1 MRPCPPT
8 TGEGSDG
15 EGTVAG
21 GPGKRYRKKPT
32 RGVIYRPVA
41 VAAAILVAA
50 CSPSPVPSNQSEG
63 AAASQAAVSDTVP
76 SNQSQG
82 AAASQEAAISDAV
95 PSIPLTIAIATSI
108 SGGASPVIT
117 GTTNLPD
124 GTILWAQ
131 IMPPHPQCMPTCTAY
146 APAGVDFEA
155 WGGAV
160 TVEHGTFTIGPDW
173 QHAGDPWL
181 REDGSPGLHG
191 GTYVLEVRIPP
202 GENDTPH
209 AEPVSVQ
216 RVLGVHEE
224 NARGPLV
231 GGCCFAE
238 ASLYGEAQAE
248 RDVPAYAAYER
259 DPTVG
264 PEIYY
269 ARYFEVP

>member
-1 MRPCPPT
+1 MPRVDRRT
-8 TGEGSDG
+8 LAVGVALV
-15 EGTVAG
+15 VAG
-21 GPGKRYRKKPT
+21 
-32 RGVIYRPVA
+32 
-41 VAAAILVAA
+41 
-50 CSPSPVPSNQSEG
+50 CSPAPMPSNQSDG
-63 AAASQAAVSDTVP
+63 TAASAQVGDAAALT
-76 SNQSQG
+76 
-82 AAASQEAAISDAV
+82 
-95 PSIPLTIAIATSI
+95 PLTVAIETSI
-108 SGGASPVIT
+108 SGGSSPVIT

-131 IMPPHPQCMPTCTAY
+131 MMPPHPQCMPTCTPY
-146 APAGVDFEA
+146 APAGVPFEA

-173 QHAGDPWL
+173 QHPSSPWL
-181 REDGSPGLHG
+181 RGDGSPGLHG

-202 GENDTPH
+202 GVNGTPH

-238 ASLYGEAQAE
+238 ASLFGEASAE
-248 RDVPAYAAYER
+248 RDVPAYAAFAR
-259 DPTVG
+259 DPNVG

-269 ARYFEVP
+269 ARYFDVP